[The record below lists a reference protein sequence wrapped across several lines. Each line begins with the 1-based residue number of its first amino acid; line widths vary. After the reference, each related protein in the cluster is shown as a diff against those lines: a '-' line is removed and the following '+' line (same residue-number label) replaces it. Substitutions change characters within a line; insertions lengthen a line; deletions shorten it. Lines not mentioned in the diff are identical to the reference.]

1 MRRFALAL
9 ALTGL
14 ALRGAASSFAL
25 PAAGALEGLA
35 SAARDASD
43 PRDAILD
50 GGSTIGMIPLGSP
63 TAARNLHLYLEG
75 FFRDD
80 EANRSPVIIPP
91 QAARCLERLADYR
104 AAGATHLILLYHDG
118 AGEVEYVRLLLVGL
132 FTEDGLTKLEAAGL
146 GRRGVDGSF
155 ELAAFKDAEEVAAD
169 AKLPVLPIARLTQM
183 ANQLA
188 SETDC
193 AVDIIALA
201 RKDAAECYLEAVKEA
216 FAEEGQLPAQ
226 ALIPAR
232 ASQVPAAFPFL
243 RNQGATQVVVTAFQ
257 NLKGSDVVLV
267 VAKGSF
273 SPEALAKLRATYN
286 PRVSNETTIVL
297 QRWVDGE
304 EKGGTASA
312 PASPA
317 SKPAVEE
324 QRRFMKK

>member
-1 MRRFALAL
+1 VRRFALAL
-9 ALTGL
+9 ALTGV
-14 ALRGAASSFAL
+14 ALRGAEPPFAL
-25 PAAGALEGLA
+25 PAAGALERLA
-35 SAARDASD
+35 PAARDSSD

-80 EANRSPVIIPP
+80 EAKSSPVIIPP
-91 QAARCLERLADYR
+91 KAARCLERLADYR

-118 AGEVEYVRLLLVGL
+118 AGEVEFVRLLLVGL

-155 ELAAFKDAEEVAAD
+155 ELAAFKDAEEVTAD

-193 AVDIIALA
+193 VVDIIALA
-201 RKDAAECYLEAVKEA
+201 RKDAAECYLDAAKEA

-243 RNQGATQVVVTAFQ
+243 RNQGATQVVVTSFQ
-257 NLKGSDVVLV
+257 NLKGADVVLV

-273 SPEALAKLRATYN
+273 SPEALVKLRATYN
-286 PRVSNETTIVL
+286 PRVSNETTVVL

-304 EKGGTASA
+304 EKGTPALVPATAG
-312 PASPA
+312 
-317 SKPAVEE
+317 KPAVEE
-324 QRRFMKK
+324 RRRFMKK